1 MENVEVKNVSKHYRS
16 GDLVVKAID
25 ELSLAIG
32 TGEFAVIAGSSG
44 SGKTTLLN
52 LIGGLDNP
60 TSGEVFIDGE
70 SLKEKSADDLARL
83 RLKKIGFVFQ
93 SYNLIPVLSAYE
105 NVQFILQ
112 IQGVP
117 DSEHKDRIMPILKEL
132 GIEGMEHRR
141 PQELS
146 GGQQQRV
153 AVARAMVGHPTII
166 LADEP
171 TANLDSESSLKLLNM
186 MRNLNELK
194 GVTFLFSS
202 HDPDVINIAKR
213 VIKLKD
219 GKIIS
224 DTSDNLT

>member
-93 SYNLIPVLSAYE
+93 AYNLIPVLSAYE

-219 GKIIS
+219 GKIIN